1 MPYAQ
6 LVSSRGIREPL
17 YVRKLFLNGKQK
29 RIIASNHGMY
39 TASVHNHVI
48 ILVTDKDAL
57 VGK

>member
-6 LVSSRGIREPL
+6 LVSSRETREPL

-29 RIIASNHGMY
+29 IVIASNHCMY
-39 TASVHNHVI
+39 TASVHNHVT
-48 ILVTDKDAL
+48 ILVTHKDEL